1 MSPTGSSEG
10 DGSSRSSEEMN
21 IVEAV
26 NAALHDEMEED
37 EKVIAYGEDVGEDG
51 GVFRATEGLQEEFGE
66 KRCFSSPLAESGI
79 AGTAI
84 GMSLYGFKPVV
95 EMQFS
100 GFSYLAFHQIKEH
113 AARFRIRSRGDY
125 TVPLTV
131 RAPYGG
137 GINALEHHQE
147 SPEAF
152 FSHAQGLHVVIPST
166 PQDTYSLLRKAIQ
179 TEDPVVFLEPKKIYR
194 AFNEEVDR
202 HKEVELEKA
211 RTVQEGEDVTLISWG
226 AMVPVAEDAAD
237 EVDADVEIIDLRTIY
252 PADFETIIESVKK
265 TGRAVVLHEA
275 PKSAGFGAEISS
287 RIQEEDILH
296 LEAPVERVAS
306 PDVPYPLYT
315 LEDYYMPN
323 KERAVKGLN
332 RVLGF

>member
-1 MSPTGSSEG
+1 MTE
-10 DGSSRSSEEMN
+10 DMN

-51 GVFRATEGLQEEFGE
+51 GVFRATEGLQEEFGK

-113 AARFRIRSRGDY
+113 AARFRIRSRGEY
-125 TVPLTV
+125 TVPMTV

-137 GINALEHHQE
+137 GISALEHHQE

-166 PQDTYSLLRKAIQ
+166 PQDTYSLLRKSIQ
-179 TEDPVVFLEPKKIYR
+179 TDDPVVFLEPKKIYR
-194 AFNEEVDR
+194 AFNGEVDR
-202 HKEVELEKA
+202 EKEIELEKA

-265 TGRAVVLHEA
+265 TGRAMVLHEA

-287 RIQEEDILH
+287 RIQENNILN

-315 LEDYYMPN
+315 LEDYYLPN
-323 KERAVKGLN
+323 KDRAVKGLE
-332 RVLGF
+332 RVLDF

>member
-1 MSPTGSSEG
+1 MSEK
-10 DGSSRSSEEMN
+10 MN

-26 NAALHDEMEED
+26 NAAIHDEMEED

-84 GMSLYGFKPVV
+84 GMSLYGFRPVI

-100 GFSYLAFHQIKEH
+100 GFSYLAFYQMKEH
-113 AARFRIRSRGDY
+113 AARMRIRSRGDY
-125 TVPLTV
+125 TVPLTM

-152 FSHAQGLHVVIPST
+152 FSHAEGLHVVIPST
-166 PQDTYSLLRKAIQ
+166 PQDTYSLLRKSIQ
-179 TEDPVVFLEPKKIYR
+179 TDDPVVFLEPKKIYR
-194 AFNEEVDR
+194 AFKGEVERD
-202 HKEVELEKA
+202 KEVELEKA
-211 RTVQEGEDVTLISWG
+211 RIAQQGEDITLISWG
-226 AMVPVAEDAAD
+226 AMIPVAEDAAD
-237 EVDADVEIIDLRTIY
+237 EVNADVEIIDLRTIY
-252 PADFETIIESVKK
+252 PTDFETVFESVEK
-265 TGRAVVLHEA
+265 TGRAMVLHEA
-275 PKSAGFGAEISS
+275 PKSAGFGAEIAS
-287 RIQEEDILH
+287 RIQEEEILH
-296 LEAPVERVAS
+296 MEAPVERVTG
-306 PDVPYPLYT
+306 PDIPYPLYT

-323 KERAVKGLN
+323 KKRAVKGLE
-332 RVLGF
+332 RVLDF

>member
-1 MSPTGSSEG
+1 MP
-10 DGSSRSSEEMN
+10 EEMN

-51 GVFRATEGLQEEFGE
+51 GVFRATEGLQDEFGE
-66 KRCFSSPLAESGI
+66 ERCFSSPLAESGI

-84 GMSLYGFKPVV
+84 GMSLYGFRPVV

-152 FSHAQGLHVVIPST
+152 FAHSQGLHVVIPST
-166 PQDTYSLLRKAIQ
+166 PQDTYSLLRKSIQ
-179 TEDPVVFLEPKKIYR
+179 TDDPVVFLEPKKIYR

-202 HKEVELEKA
+202 EKEVELEEA
-211 RTVQEGEDVTLISWG
+211 RIAQEGEDVTLITWG

-237 EVDADVEIIDLRTIY
+237 EIDADVEIIDLRTIY
-252 PADFETIIESVKK
+252 PADFETIFDSVEK
-265 TGRAVVLHEA
+265 TGRAMVLHEA
-275 PKSAGFGAEISS
+275 PKSAGFGAEIVS
-287 RIQEEDILH
+287 RIQKEDILH
-296 LEAPVERVAS
+296 LEAPVERVTG

-323 KERAVKGLN
+323 KERAVKGLE
-332 RVLGF
+332 RVLEF

>member
-1 MSPTGSSEG
+1 
-10 DGSSRSSEEMN
+10 MN

-26 NAALHDEMEED
+26 RAAIHDEMGED
-37 EKVIAYGEDVGEDG
+37 EDVIAYGEDVGEDG
-51 GVFRATEGLQEEFGE
+51 GVFRATKGLQDEFGE
-66 KRCFSSPLAESGI
+66 DRCFSSPLAESGI

-84 GMSLYGFKPVV
+84 GMSLYGFRPVI

-125 TVPLTV
+125 NVPLTV

-152 FSHAQGLHVVIPST
+152 FAHAEGLHVVIPST
-166 PQDTYSLLRKAIQ
+166 PQDTYSLLRKSIQ
-179 TEDPVVFLEPKKIYR
+179 LDDPVVFLEPKKTYR
-194 AFNEEVDR
+194 AFKEEVDR
-202 HKEVELEKA
+202 DKEVELEKS
-211 RTVQEGEDVTLISWG
+211 RVVQEGEDVTLVAWG

-237 EVDADVEIIDLRTIY
+237 EIDASVEIIDLRTIY
-252 PADFETIIESVKK
+252 PTDFDTLIESVEK
-265 TGRAVVLHEA
+265 TGRAMILHEA
-275 PKSAGFGAEISS
+275 PKSAGFGAEIAT
-287 RIQEEDILH
+287 RIQENAILSM
-296 LEAPVERVAS
+296 EAPVERVTA

-315 LEDYYMPN
+315 LEDFYMPN
-323 KERAVKGLN
+323 KKRAVKGLE
-332 RVLGF
+332 RVLEF

>member
-1 MSPTGSSEG
+1 MPDKEK
-10 DGSSRSSEEMN
+10 MN

-26 NAALHDEMEED
+26 NAALEDEMENDED
-37 EKVIAYGEDVGEDG
+37 VIAYGEDVGEDG
-51 GVFRATEGLQEEFGE
+51 GVFRATKGLQEKFGE
-66 KRCFSSPLAESGI
+66 ERCFSSPLAESGI

-84 GMSLYGFKPVV
+84 GMSLYGFRPVV

-125 TVPLTV
+125 NVPLTV

-152 FSHAQGLHVVIPST
+152 FAHAEGLHVVIPST
-166 PQDTYSLLRKAIQ
+166 PQDTYSLLRKSIQ
-179 TEDPVVFLEPKKIYR
+179 MDDPVVFLEPKKTYR
-194 AFNEEVDR
+194 AFKEEVDGD
-202 HKEVELEKA
+202 KEVDLEEA
-211 RTVQEGEDVTLISWG
+211 RIVQEGTDVTLIAWG

-237 EVDADVEIIDLRTIY
+237 EIDASVEIVDPRTIY
-252 PADFETIIESVKK
+252 PTDFDTIIESVEK
-265 TGRAVVLHEA
+265 TGRAMVLHEA
-275 PKSAGFGAEISS
+275 PKSAGFGAEIAT
-287 RIQEEDILH
+287 RIQENAILSM
-296 LEAPVERVAS
+296 EAPVERVTS

-315 LEDYYMPN
+315 LEDFYMPN
-323 KERAVKGLN
+323 KERAVNGLE
-332 RVLGF
+332 RVLDF